1 MAKKILN
8 LNNFSGGLNNTAARR
23 DILDNE
29 FAVLDGL
36 DNEFYGKLVPLG
48 KLTDRTVSGL
58 PTSNTIK
65 DGTGLLHFN
74 TDVKINDTT
83 VVPTEYLAYHDVNNK
98 GIKFIE
104 LTTNSGTARNT
115 VAGGTVTIGNG
126 SFAGEVD
133 MFALDGDI
141 RIYGTHNSSE
151 TEATFSLP
159 KIVQRIKYTRN
170 LATATTLQ
178 VVKDEVTVNDTFLA
192 PVNVGTTG
200 IYDNTMIKKGGTGS
214 PSATNDSEVFMLADS
229 TTSLGYYSG
238 EYTHVNFTHTL
249 LGDLLNS
256 HDDVTSTNF
265 GGMLCMAY
273 FNGSP
278 TSASQDDESSIVV
291 YKSTSNKIYGLWG
304 TLIYDDKQQSGPTY
318 LGDVKQPTLTEN
330 KVRQMHLAFAGRP
343 SKKDRVTGF
352 KIYWALIDSYAVMG
366 QEVSGDVGQ
375 RYLLAEVNYEKG
387 VRLTGE
393 TGFSKFDIKSI
404 GSTARNHYAFP
415 STGFGVATIFE
426 GQALSD
432 LSIEEPLLSEKH
444 TAIGRP
450 NTGGKTSTI
459 VNRKLY
465 IGNVQYYDDNN
476 VRKTANDRLMKSNVN
491 DFDFFDADS
500 FIDVEVNDG
509 EDITVLEN
517 LSGRLLQ
524 YKQNTLYVINVS
536 RDIEFLEGTYEQR
549 GCLKPSHLV
558 KGEGFVSWL
567 NKFGLFMYDGKKLV
581 NLIQSNQTGQNKI
594 KWSDIYN
601 ANLKLSYIPSK
612 EQLIIFKKA
621 TNLEGKGQV
630 ILFDL
635 KSQSFVKETT
645 SGISAQSYQPFVS
658 TNSTNFIL
666 DNNGELLTI
675 SLDSNNYALKKWADT
690 SCAKKYKANRVLMET
705 KELTFKKPNSPKN
718 LNAVYISGR
727 NGDNLKIQIRVHTD
741 GGNNK
746 NLVDPNTTANNNLLP
761 TSDEMSYKK
770 IDVNQASLKTTA
782 SEKVYGYSILL
793 VVVADGDVQSDFE
806 LNDMQLV
813 YREMVTK

>member
-8 LNNFSGGLNNTAARR
+8 LNNFSGGLNNSAARR
-23 DILDNE
+23 DLLPNE

-58 PTSNTIK
+58 PTSNTLK
-65 DGTGLLHFN
+65 DGSGLLHFN
-74 TDVKINDTT
+74 SDVKIHNTSE
-83 VVPTEYLAYHDVNNK
+83 VAGEYLAYHDVNNK
-98 GIKFIE
+98 GVKFIE
-104 LTTNSGTARNT
+104 LISGSDTKQDT
-115 VAGGTVTIGNG
+115 VHGGTVTIGDS

-141 RIYGTHNSSE
+141 RIYGTHTLSTTAN
-151 TEATFSLP
+151 TFSLP
-159 KIVQRIKYTRN
+159 KIIQRIKYTRN
-170 LATATTLQ
+170 LASATTLQ
-178 VVKDEVTVNDTFLA
+178 VVEDKVKANDIHLA
-192 PVNVGTTG
+192 PVTVGSSA
-200 IYDNTMIKKGGTGS
+200 IYDNTMYKKGGASS
-214 PSATNDSEVFMLADS
+214 PKPISDSEIFMIDDA
-229 TTSLGYYSG
+229 TTSLGYYNGQYS
-238 EYTHVNFTHTL
+238 YVNFTQTL
-249 LGDLLNS
+249 LGNYLNA
-256 HDDVTSTNF
+256 HDDVSSTNF
-265 GGMLCMAY
+265 GGMLVVAY

-278 TSASQDDESSIVV
+278 SSVSQDDESSIVV

-304 TLIYDDKQQSGPTY
+304 TLIYDDKQESGPTY
-318 LGDVKQPTLTEN
+318 LGDVKQPSLSEN

-375 RYLLAEVNYEKG
+375 RYMLAEVNYEQG

-393 TGFSKFDIKSI
+393 TGFSKFDIKSM
-404 GSTARNHYAFP
+404 GSSAKNHYVFP
-415 STGFGVATIFE
+415 STGFGVTTVFE

-450 NTGGKTSTI
+450 NTGGKTSTV

-517 LSGRLLQ
+517 LSGRILQ
-524 YKQNTLYVINVS
+524 YKQNTLYIINVS

-549 GCLKPSHLV
+549 GCLKHSHLV

-567 NKFGLFMYDGKKLV
+567 NKFGLFMYDGKQLI
-581 NLIQSNQTGQNKI
+581 NLIQSKQTGQNKVV
-594 KWSDIYN
+594 WSDIYTDSI
-601 ANLKLSYIPSK
+601 KLSYVPKK
-612 EQLIIFKKA
+612 EQLILLKKS
-621 TNLEGKGQV
+621 TNTEGKSQI

-635 KSQSFVKETT
+635 KSMSFVKETT
-645 SGISAQSYQPFVS
+645 SGISGQSYEPF
-658 TNSTNFIL
+658 TTDNSTNIVQ
-666 DNNGELLTI
+666 DNNGELLAIT
-675 SLDSNNYALKKWADT
+675 SNNYALKKWADA
-690 SCAKKYKANRVLMET
+690 SCDKKYSAGVVLMET
-705 KELTFKKPNSPKN
+705 KEFTFKKPNTPKN
-718 LNAVYISGR
+718 LTAVYISAR
-727 NGDNLKIQIRVHTD
+727 NGDNIKVQVRAHTS
-741 GGNNK
+741 GSNNK
-746 NLVDPNTTANNNLLP
+746 DLVDPNSTANNNLLP

-770 IDVNQASLKTTA
+770 IIVNNAKLKTTA
-782 SEKVYGYSILL
+782 SEKVYGYSVLL
-793 VVVADGDVQSDFE
+793 TVVADGDVQSDLE
-806 LNDMQLV
+806 VNDIQLV
-813 YREMVTK
+813 YREMVTT